1 MASRMSDK
9 QREERRA
16 AALRE
21 NLKRRKAQARS
32 LEQGDHTESRDGE
45 AQLGRGMEL
54 LVKARTALD
63 LQRAVEQIEAA
74 SAAGDARASEQCAL
88 LECAGAGRPVNWT
101 KALDRLRQ
109 AAEQGSTSA
118 GRQLMVLAQPNG
130 EALPPELPAPNFW
143 ANVRRNTD
151 ERALVAAREGL
162 TATER
167 PYIGVFPKFATPAE
181 CRWLIETARKRL
193 GPATVYDHST
203 GALRPDWRR
212 TSRAAM
218 FPFDQV
224 DLVIEMIRARI
235 ASTLGVP
242 LPHFEV
248 SQVLHYAPG
257 QEFKPHHDY
266 FDPSSVG
273 FQEEIA
279 MRGQRIATFI
289 IYLNDEF
296 TGGET
301 RFPSLGFNYRG
312 SAGDAITFL
321 SVEPDGEVNP
331 LTLHAGLPP
340 ASGEKWIFSQWV
352 RERSVAGQ
360 AT

>member
-1 MASRMSDK
+1 MSDK
-9 QREERRA
+9 QHEERRA

-32 LEQGDHTESRDGE
+32 LKDSDRASSGE
-45 AQLGRGMEL
+45 ADAQLELGMML
-54 LVKARTALD
+54 LVQARTAPD
-63 LQRAVEQIEAA
+63 LQKAVELIEGA
-74 SAAGDARASEQCAL
+74 SAAGHARASEQCAL
-88 LECAGAGRPVNWT
+88 LECVGIGRPIDWT
-101 KALDRLRQ
+101 KAFDRLQQ
-109 AAEQGSTSA
+109 AAEQGSQTA
-118 GRQLMVLAQPNG
+118 ARQLMVLADRDG
-130 EALPPELPAPNFW
+130 EGLPPESRSPDLSSEL
-143 ANVRRNTD
+143 RRRID
-151 ERALVAAREGL
+151 ERALIAAREGQ

-167 PYIGVFPKFATPAE
+167 PYVGVFQKFASPAE
-181 CRWLIETARKRL
+181 CRWLIDRARERL
-193 GPATVYDHST
+193 GPSTVYDYST
-203 GALRPDWRR
+203 GGLRPDSRR
-212 TSRAAM
+212 TNRAAM

-224 DLVIEMIRARI
+224 NVVVEAIRARI

-266 FDPSSVG
+266 FDPSAEG
-273 FQEEIA
+273 FQEEISV
-279 MRGQRIATFI
+279 RGQRVATFI
-289 IYLNDEF
+289 VYLNDEF

-312 SAGDAITFL
+312 GVGDAIAFR
-321 SVEPDGEVNP
+321 SVDPDGRVNP

-352 RERSVAGQ
+352 RDGAPVRQTG
-360 AT
+360 